1 MSSRSNKRRVA
12 NLFHR
17 RFHSAF
23 IWRSA
28 EDFEWLNMTPVGR
41 EFGSPDYERLEVLD
55 LYSYGVI
62 TSSQA
67 LQRLALGT
75 LDALHAQML
84 DAEIAIPVPGVEP
97 VLKGLF
103 AQQVCRTVSIADMN
117 KAIADAASAEFHRNL
132 ARAKVHKH
140 RGKSKTNVAA
150 INLLADEA
158 KRAADA
164 SIASIDDA
172 IEFVNE
178 SNFRIASLESR
189 LKEPWRVVEVQ
200 VIAELSLQVG
210 FADGVQGTVKF
221 EPTHLTGVFAV
232 LKDPEFFSQVRL
244 EIGVVTWPGELD
256 LAPDAMYEEIKAHG
270 GWVLR

>member
-1 MSSRSNKRRVA
+1 MSSRSNKRRVT
-12 NLFHR
+12 NLFHG

-28 EDFEWLNMTPVGR
+28 EDYEWLNAAPVGR
-41 EFGSPDYERLEVLD
+41 EFGSPDYERLEVLH

-75 LDALHAQML
+75 LDALHAQMI

-103 AQQVCRTVSIADMN
+103 AQQGCRTVSIDDMN
-117 KAIADAASAEFHRNL
+117 KAVADAASTEFHKNH
-132 ARAKVHKH
+132 ARAKVRKY
-140 RGKSKTNVAA
+140 RGKSKTNVAP
-150 INLLADEA
+150 INFLAEEA

-178 SNFRIASLESR
+178 SNLRIASLESR
-189 LKEPWRVVEVQ
+189 RKEPWRVVEVQ
-200 VIAELSLQVG
+200 VIAELGLQVR

-221 EPTHLTGVFAV
+221 APTHLTGVFEV
-232 LKDPEFFSQVRL
+232 LKDPKFFNQVRL
-244 EIGVVTWPGELD
+244 EIGVVTWPGGLD

-270 GWVLR
+270 EWVLR